1 MLDYIKKI
9 SWYIVSNKKR
19 YILIVIFLMLA
30 NLLDIIPP
38 QLIGRTIDLINNGEL
53 TAAMTRNILL
63 IFIGVIISTYVVS
76 YWWGYLLFEGAIK
89 IESILRSRLMRKF
102 LLLSPGFY
110 ERSKTGDLMAKA
122 TNDLKTVNMA
132 TGFGIIT
139 LLDATT
145 FLLTIILVMGITIS
159 WPLTIFA
166 LLPLPLLAVVESRL
180 GKMINTRHKASQEAF
195 GVMNDAVL
203 EVVEGVRLTRSYV
216 QESAENKRF
225 HKLTDNYLKK
235 FMKVEQLDAF
245 FQPLTII
252 VVSLSIAISFGYGA
266 VLVNNG
272 VITVGE
278 LITFNVYLNML
289 IWPMFALGMLFNI
302 MERGNASYDR
312 IQGVLDESDDLNDSG
327 DQEINGTLFNF
338 DDVTFKCPSGEYNS
352 LENIT
357 LELNKGET
365 LGIVGKTGS
374 GKSTFIK
381 QLLKIYP
388 EGTGNLI
395 IDGLNISTLDR
406 KKLRDKLGYVSQ
418 ENILFSKTV
427 RENILFGKPD
437 ASPRELDEAIRLSA
451 FDEDLKRMPDGLDTL
466 VGEKGVSLS
475 GGQKQRIS
483 IARSLIKSPDIL
495 ILDDALSAVDARTE
509 QRIINHI
516 KENRTGKTTIIIT
529 HRLSAV
535 HHADKI
541 IVLDKGK
548 IVEEGTHDM
557 LSKGRGWY
565 GEQNDYFLTGGDS
578 E

>member
-9 SWYIVSNKKR
+9 SWYISSNKKR
-19 YILIVIFLMLA
+19 YVLIVIFLLLA
-30 NLLDIIPP
+30 NVLEVIPP
-38 QLIGRTIDLINNGEL
+38 QLIGRTIDLINNGNL
-53 TAAMTRNILL
+53 TETMMWNIVL
-63 IFIGVIISTYVVS
+63 IFIVVIILTYVVS
-76 YWWGYLLFEGAIK
+76 YYWAYLLFEGAIK

-102 LLLSPGFY
+102 LLLSPSFY
-110 ERSKTGDLMAKA
+110 ERNKTGDLMAKA
-122 TNDLKTVNMA
+122 TNDLRTVNMA
-132 TGFGIIT
+132 TGFGVIT
-139 LLDATT
+139 LLDSTM
-145 FLLTIILVMGITIS
+145 FLLTIVLVMAFTIS
-159 WPLTIFA
+159 WQLTLFA
-166 LLPLPLLAVVESRL
+166 LLPLPLLAVIEQRL
-180 GKMINTRHKASQEAF
+180 GKRINKTHKSSQEAF

-216 QESAENKRF
+216 QEDDENKRF
-225 HKLTDNYLKK
+225 HTLTGDYLKK
-235 FMKVEQLDAF
+235 FMKVERLDAL

-252 VVSLSIAISFGYGA
+252 VVSLSMAISFGYGA

-289 IWPMFALGMLFNI
+289 VWPMFALGMLFNI

-312 IQGVLDESDDLNDSG
+312 IQLVLDEVDDLKDSG
-327 DQEINGTLFNF
+327 KKEIDNTTFNF
-338 DDVTFKCPSGEYNS
+338 NDVTFKYPLSNNNN

-357 LELNKGET
+357 IELGKGET

-388 EGTGNLI
+388 EGSGSLI
-395 IDGLNISTLDR
+395 IDGLNISNLNR
-406 KKLRDKLGYVSQ
+406 AKLREKLGYVSQ
-418 ENILFSKTV
+418 ENILFSRTV
-427 RENILFGKPD
+427 KENIMFGKPD
-437 ASPRELDEAIRLSA
+437 ATEEDMNEAIRLSA
-451 FDEDLKRMPDGLDTL
+451 FDEDLLRMPEGLNTL

-483 IARSLIKSPDIL
+483 IARSLIKQPDIL

-516 KENRTGKTTIIIT
+516 KDSRQGKTTIIIT

-541 IVLDKGK
+541 IVLDNGK
-548 IVEEGTHDM
+548 IVEEGTHED
-557 LSKGRGWY
+557 LSSSNGWY
-565 GEQNDYFLTGGDS
+565 SEQNDYFITGGDA
-578 E
+578 

>member
-9 SWYIVSNKKR
+9 SWYISSNKKR
-19 YILIVIFLMLA
+19 YVLIVIFLLLA
-30 NLLDIIPP
+30 NVLEIIPP
-38 QLIGRTIDLINNGEL
+38 QLIGRTIDLINNGNL
-53 TAAMTRNILL
+53 TETMMWNIVL
-63 IFIGVIISTYVVS
+63 IFIVVIILTYAVS
-76 YWWGYLLFEGAIK
+76 YYWAYLLFEGAIK

-102 LLLSPGFY
+102 LLLSPSFY
-110 ERSKTGDLMAKA
+110 ERNKTGDLMAKA
-122 TNDLKTVNMA
+122 TNDLRTVNMA
-132 TGFGIIT
+132 TGFGVIT
-139 LLDATT
+139 LLDSTM
-145 FLLTIILVMGITIS
+145 FLLTIVLVMGFTIS
-159 WPLTIFA
+159 WPLTLLA
-166 LLPLPLLAVVESRL
+166 LLPLPLLAVIEQRL
-180 GKMINTRHKASQEAF
+180 GKRINKTHKSSQEAF

-216 QESAENKRF
+216 QEDDENKRF
-225 HKLTDNYLKK
+225 HKLTGDYLKK
-235 FMKVEQLDAF
+235 FMKVERLDAL

-252 VVSLSIAISFGYGA
+252 VVSLSMAISFGYGA

-272 VITVGE
+272 AITVGE

-289 IWPMFALGMLFNI
+289 VWPMFALGMLFNI

-312 IQGVLDESDDLNDSG
+312 IQHVLDEVDDLKDSG
-327 DQEINGTLFNF
+327 KDSIDNTTFNF
-338 DDVTFKCPSGEYNS
+338 NDVTFKYPLSRNNN

-357 LELNKGET
+357 IELGKGET

-388 EGTGNLI
+388 EGSGSLI
-395 IDGLNISTLDR
+395 IDGLNISNLNR
-406 KKLRDKLGYVSQ
+406 AKLREKLGYVSQ
-418 ENILFSKTV
+418 ENILFSRTV
-427 RENILFGKPD
+427 KENIMFGKPD
-437 ASPRELDEAIRLSA
+437 ATEEEMNEAIKLSA
-451 FDEDLKRMPDGLDTL
+451 FDEDLLRMPEGLNTL

-483 IARSLIKSPDIL
+483 IARSLIKQPDIL

-516 KENRTGKTTIIIT
+516 KDSRQGKTTIIIT

-541 IVLDKGK
+541 IVLDNGK
-548 IVEEGTHDM
+548 IVEEGTHDD
-557 LSKGRGWY
+557 LSNNKGWY
-565 GEQNDYFLTGGDS
+565 SEQNDYFITGGDA
-578 E
+578 

>member
-1 MLDYIKKI
+1 
-9 SWYIVSNKKR
+9 
-19 YILIVIFLMLA
+19 
-30 NLLDIIPP
+30 
-38 QLIGRTIDLINNGEL
+38 
-53 TAAMTRNILL
+53 
-63 IFIGVIISTYVVS
+63 
-76 YWWGYLLFEGAIK
+76 
-89 IESILRSRLMRKF
+89 MRKF

-139 LLDATT
+139 LLDSTT
-145 FLLTIILVMGITIS
+145 FLLTIVLVMGFTIS
-159 WPLTIFA
+159 WQLTFFA
-166 LLPLPLLAVVESRL
+166 LLPLPLLAIIEQRL
-180 GKMINTRHKASQEAF
+180 GKMINKRHKSSQEAF

-216 QESAENKRF
+216 QEDAENKRF
-225 HKLTDNYLKK
+225 HNLTENYLKQ
-235 FMKVEQLDAF
+235 FMKVEKLDAF

-252 VVSLSIAISFGYGA
+252 VVSSSIAISFGYGA

-312 IQGVLDESDDLNDSG
+312 IQNVLDETDDLNDLG
-327 DQEINGTLFNF
+327 DTTVKETNFNF
-338 DDVTFKCPSGEYNS
+338 NEVTFKYPTAEHNS
-352 LENIT
+352 LEDIT
-357 LELNKGET
+357 IELSRGET

-388 EGTGNLI
+388 EGTGDLI
-395 IDGLNISTLDR
+395 IDGVNISNLNR
-406 KKLRDKLGYVSQ
+406 EKLRDKLGYVSQ
-418 ENILFSKTV
+418 ENILFSRTV
-427 RENILFGKPD
+427 RENIMFGKPD
-437 ASPRELDEAIRLSA
+437 ATEAELTEAIKLSA
-451 FDEDLKRMPDGLDTL
+451 FDEDLARMPEGLETL

-483 IARSLIKSPDIL
+483 IARSLIKQPDIL

-509 QRIINHI
+509 TRIINHI
-516 KENRTGKTTIIIT
+516 KDNRKDKTTIIIT

-541 IVLDKGK
+541 IVLENGK
-548 IVEEGTHDM
+548 IVESGTHQA
-557 LSKGRGWY
+557 LSKDCGWY
-565 GEQNDYFLTGGDS
+565 SKQNDYFITGGES
-578 E
+578 